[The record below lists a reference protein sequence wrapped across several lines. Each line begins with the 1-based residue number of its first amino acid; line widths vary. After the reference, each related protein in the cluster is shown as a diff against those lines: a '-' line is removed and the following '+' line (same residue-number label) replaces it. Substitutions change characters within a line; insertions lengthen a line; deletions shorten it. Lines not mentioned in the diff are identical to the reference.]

1 MLGKHHAH
9 LELPKVK
16 VATIKLFHDF
26 QRLHDT
32 LPSPVVNP
40 FEGSPM

>member
-1 MLGKHHAH
+1 MLRKHHAH

-26 QRLHDT
+26 QKLH
-32 LPSPVVNP
+32 LA
-40 FEGSPM
+40 G